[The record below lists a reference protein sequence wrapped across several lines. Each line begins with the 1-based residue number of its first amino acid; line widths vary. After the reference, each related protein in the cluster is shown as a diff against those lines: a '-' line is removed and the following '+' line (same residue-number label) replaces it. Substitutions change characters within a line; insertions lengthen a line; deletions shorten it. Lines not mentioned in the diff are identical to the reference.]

1 MHTKRRSMVSLPFIA
16 ALLGPAVHAAPE
28 PQTVAPPANAVVV
41 SGMTRGLA
49 DRDAIVA
56 ATDPLLWP
64 GSASSCGF
72 MAPYNPN
79 YDPVTVA
86 YMADFGMLGSRSFE
100 EFQLSESAP
109 FGDASMPL
117 EDTGR
122 DRLGRGRLGR
132 GGVRAGTL
140 RRGAIGG
147 CSGADLR
154 FAAGRMH
161 IAMHDKSLGLAFQAF
176 ARKDYVRARE
186 LFTEAWNKV
195 GYRGVPAL
203 MVARLHLYGLGT
215 PQDTRAAVDWLD
227 KVANDR
233 FGPGMAMRF
242 NPAQPAAMS
251 PMAEAAWM
259 LAQIYDHGIGIAP
272 DPALARK
279 WYAKA
284 AEYGY
289 VPALDVL
296 AMQDLA
302 PGAGA
307 ERREQAVGRLKQAA
321 EAGYAPAQYHL
332 ARAYYN
338 GDGAPRDLRLAGA
351 WFDAAAHAGVPAA
364 QFAAGRMIDLGEGA
378 PADPRKALVYYKD
391 AALKGDR
398 DAEFAL
404 GTYFYSGEVL
414 AKDTATARKWFA
426 AAARQGQPDA
436 MFNLGL
442 MTARGE
448 GGGKD
453 PAMGYVW
460 LALAAQSGQQQAGAA
475 RDLLAPNLN
484 PQERERA
491 EAVLQPKVA
500 SN

>member
-1 MHTKRRSMVSLPFIA
+1 MRTKRRSLVTLPFLA
-16 ALLGPAVHAAPE
+16 ALLGPAAHAAPE
-28 PQTVAPPANAVVV
+28 PQTATPPGNAVLV
-41 SGMTRGLA
+41 SGTPGAMG
-49 DRDAIVA
+49 DGYAIVA

-86 YMADFGMLGSRSFE
+86 YMADFGMLTSSSFDEFPVSRF
-100 EFQLSESAP
+100 AP
-109 FGDASMPL
+109 NGDASMPL
-117 EDTGR
+117 ER
-122 DRLGRGRLGR
+122 MASGRLGR
-132 GGVRAGTL
+132 GGMRAGAM
-140 RRGAIGG
+140 RRGVAG

-176 ARKDYVRARE
+176 ASKDYVRARE
-186 LFTEAWNKV
+186 LFTEAWNKL

-215 PQDTRAAVDWLD
+215 PQDTRTAVDWLD
-227 KVANDR
+227 KVAGDR

-251 PMAEAAWM
+251 PMVEAAWL

-436 MFNLGL
+436 MFNLGV

-475 RDLLAPNLN
+475 RDLLAPSLSA
-484 PQERERA
+484 QERERA